1 MKRAK
6 HARANMRSRDDAKE
20 RATVEENGGE
30 TTARRSQRAAA
41 NTDNPLNLTVS
52 QLQAQARE
60 LSMLRYKH
68 AAQSKPATKRKKT
81 ARRRL
86 DGGGGGDDDDDDDMG
101 SEEEMPPPPSP
112 PSPNKKAKAVV
123 DGGAEEEMPPPP
135 SPPPANK
142 KAKAVVD
149 GGGANGLADNET
161 PPRDKTKER
170 HNAAAMEENGGE
182 TTARRSQRAAA
193 KLDNPLNLTFAEVE
207 AQARMLSRLKYEH
220 AARSKPATKRKQT
233 ARRRLD
239 GGGNDEDTES
249 EEEMPPPPLP
259 PPPAQPTQR
268 KALLPPSRFRGE
280 MLNKS
285 PFWRVAGS
293 KEDRYIGCDVV
304 RADKVRGHVVCRCP
318 STGHLLADFEDNTKE
333 HHEDGKSFSV
343 HNDGKITLS
352 EAMKVL
358 KDGDDPTLCQLCN
371 QRADYKAPLAKH
383 LGVVV
388 PFTSHRGRTTR
399 NYYAHTACVCFSS
412 KIVQDLDASRQGG
425 WIRDRGHFVENEV
438 KALAKKVGNKCA
450 ACKKGKAFVGCK
462 NPKCTMQWHL
472 PCLMQQV
479 RFRTA
484 HNTAQHFPP

>member
-1 MKRAK
+1 
-6 HARANMRSRDDAKE
+6 
-20 RATVEENGGE
+20 
-30 TTARRSQRAAA
+30 
-41 NTDNPLNLTVS
+41 
-52 QLQAQARE
+52 
-60 LSMLRYKH
+60 
-68 AAQSKPATKRKKT
+68 
-81 ARRRL
+81 
-86 DGGGGGDDDDDDDMG
+86 
-101 SEEEMPPPPSP
+101 
-112 PSPNKKAKAVV
+112 
-123 DGGAEEEMPPPP
+123 
-135 SPPPANK
+135 
-142 KAKAVVD
+142 
-149 GGGANGLADNET
+149 
-161 PPRDKTKER
+161 
-170 HNAAAMEENGGE
+170 
-182 TTARRSQRAAA
+182 
-193 KLDNPLNLTFAEVE
+193 
-207 AQARMLSRLKYEH
+207 
-220 AARSKPATKRKQT
+220 
-233 ARRRLD
+233 
-239 GGGNDEDTES
+239 
-249 EEEMPPPPLP
+249 
-259 PPPAQPTQR
+259 
-268 KALLPPSRFRGE
+268 